1 MVSLQ
6 FLVVTM
12 RISGLLYN
20 SYYINFK
27 KGFGRKMYTDY
38 EIVCKVCLVYIFC
51 AREIIL
57 LISPL

>member
-6 FLVVTM
+6 FLVVAM

-27 KGFGRKMYTDY
+27 TGFGRKMYTDY